1 MNWPQYFA
9 ANLTTGNPHSSTAI
23 CLLWTPRERVV
34 PALPADQYAV
44 VGNLYSREGISF
56 LIRNVLAQPRIR
68 TLLLCGRDMTGSGAA
83 LVALMQ
89 HGIDAEQRIVG
100 DGTRLHPELPAA
112 ALEQFRR
119 GVRLIDAR
127 GTIKP
132 EAVAALLATIPQQH
146 EPFLP
151 APLVFPYTEPQAERL
166 PAEENGFVVRVP
178 DVQRGYLALLWR
190 VMTFGQRTGTQHTSD
205 QRELLNVMTVITDE
219 AAQIEQFSYAA
230 WMPFSRTDLGTR
242 QHDGRYTGYLGQ
254 FLQATQGGSGVSY
267 TYGDRLR
274 AYRGEHDQVAALISD
289 LRRSGQSRRAV
300 ASLWDAAVDAGAA
313 NPPCLV
319 LVQARLR
326 PHATDPA
333 APARLTLTA
342 YFRSHDMFR
351 AWPLNAFGLR
361 ALHLHLAAALDTAEQ
376 PVQTGDLVIVS
387 HSAHIY
393 AHDWAAATRL
403 LDEHYRPAN
412 PRLER
417 DPRGSF
423 VILLEPPEIVVQHFS
438 PHGDHLRSM
447 RGSNAHRLSQHLAPY
462 ISDSGHALYLG
473 QELHKAEL
481 ALRLGYP
488 QAYHQDRELDLSLL
502 APHLNGPTTREEEPT
517 A

>member
-1 MNWPQYFA
+1 MNWPRYFA
-9 ANLTTGNPHSSTAI
+9 ANLTTGNPHASTAI

-34 PALPADQYAV
+34 AALPSDQYAV

-68 TLLLCGRDMTGSGAA
+68 TLLLCGRDLTGSGAA
-83 LVALMQ
+83 LVALMH
-89 HGIDAEQRIVG
+89 HGTDEEQRIVG
-100 DGTRLHPELPAA
+100 EGTRLHAELPHAA
-112 ALEQFRR
+112 IEQFRR

-127 GTIKP
+127 DTIKP
-132 EAVAALLATIPQQH
+132 EAVAALLADIPQH
-146 EPFLP
+146 REPFLP
-151 APLVFPYTEPQAERL
+151 APLVFPYTEPQAAML
-166 PAEENGFVVRVP
+166 PAEESGFVVRVR

-205 QRELLNVMTVITDE
+205 QRELLDVMTVITGE
-219 AAQIEQFSYAA
+219 ATQLEQFSHAD
-230 WMPFSRTDLGTR
+230 WMPFSRADLGTR
-242 QHDGRYTGYLGQ
+242 HPDGSYSGYLGQ
-254 FLQATQGGSGVSY
+254 FLQAASGAGVSY
-267 TYGDRLR
+267 TYGERLR
-274 AYRGEHDQVAALISD
+274 AYRGEYDQVAAMADD

-326 PHATDPA
+326 PDPA
-333 APARLTLTA
+333 AADAPARLTLTA
-342 YFRSHDMFR
+342 YFRSHDIFR
-351 AWPLNAFGLR
+351 AWPLNAYGLR
-361 ALHLHLAAALDTAEQ
+361 ALHLHLAGLLAAPEQ
-376 PVQTGDLVIVS
+376 PVVAGDLVIVS

-403 LDEHYRPAN
+403 LDEHYRRAN

-423 VILLEPPEIVVQHFS
+423 VILLEPPELVVQHFS
-438 PHGDHLRSM
+438 PAGDHLRSV
-447 RGSNAHRLSQHLAPY
+447 RGSSAHRLSQQLAPY

-481 ALRLGYP
+481 ALRLGCP
-488 QAYHQDRELDLSLL
+488 HAYHQDRELDLSML
-502 APHLNGPTTREEEPT
+502 AQQVDTTIHTKR
-517 A
+517 